1 MRRMWVVTMFA
12 LLLSFG
18 VEQSVRA
25 QEVLVPAGTL
35 LRCTVDEPNFSPAT
49 ADVGDPIL
57 CHLSGVQEF
66 GRVAFPRG
74 SYLEGHL
81 EAAREPGHFWGK
93 GYLKLEFERI
103 GLPNTDVPVPSKV
116 VALRSYHVDK
126 EGDIKGKGHA
136 RRDVAEWLLPPLWPW
151 KVLTLP
157 LRGPEPALK
166 GESQLTLRVMEDI
179 VIPKSAMLQPGWH
192 YFGESSALQPSREA
206 TPASSK
212 DANPVPQPA
221 AAQPMQRPMPAAARA
236 QTVSV
241 SDAAPE
247 NPDASTRIT
256 FIALKS
262 DQTYAVAHYRI
273 DGKQVNYVLAS
284 GAAGAIGVSDVDW
297 IKTSQL
303 NAQRTQVPAGV
314 AIAQAR

>member
-1 MRRMWVVTMFA
+1 MRRMWVVSTFA
-12 LLLSFG
+12 LLLCFG
-18 VEQSVRA
+18 LEQSVKA

-74 SYLEGHL
+74 SYLEGHM
-81 EAAREPGHFWGK
+81 EAAQEPGHFWGK
-93 GYLKLEFERI
+93 GYMKIEFDRL

-116 VALRSYHVDK
+116 VALRSYHIDK

-179 VIPKSAMLQPGWH
+179 VIPRSAMLQPGWH
-192 YFGESSALQPSREA
+192 YFGESSGLQPSREA

-212 DANPVPQPA
+212 DAAPVPQPA
-221 AAQPMQRPMPAAARA
+221 TAQPMQAPMTAPART

-241 SDAAPE
+241 RAPE
-247 NPDASTRIT
+247 TTGGSSRVTYL
-256 FIALKS
+256 ALKS
-262 DQTYAVAHYRI
+262 EQTYAVAHYRI

-284 GAAGAIGVSDVDW
+284 GVGGAVGVSDVDW

-303 NAQRTQVPAGV
+303 NAERTQTAPSVT
-314 AIAQAR
+314 IAQAR

>member
-1 MRRMWVVTMFA
+1 MRRMCVVTTFA
-12 LLLSFG
+12 LLLCFG
-18 VEQSVRA
+18 VAQNVRA

-57 CHLSGVQEF
+57 CHLGGVQEF

-81 EAAREPGHFWGK
+81 EAAQEPGHFWGK
-93 GYLKLEFERI
+93 GYMKLEFDKI
-103 GLPNTDVPVPSKV
+103 GLPNTDIPVPSKV
-116 VALRSYHVDK
+116 VALRSYHIDK

-136 RRDVAEWLLPPLWPW
+136 RRDVVEWLLPPLWPW
-151 KVLTLP
+151 KVITLP

-192 YFGESSALQPSREA
+192 YFGESSALQPSGGA

-212 DANPVPQPA
+212 DAAPVPQPA
-221 AAQPMQRPMPAAARA
+221 AIQPIQPAMAAPA
-236 QTVSV
+236 HTQTVSDV
-241 SDAAPE
+241 AQR
-247 NPDASTRIT
+247 PDGSQRVT

-262 DQTYAVAHYRI
+262 DQTYAVARYRI

-284 GAAGAIGVSDVDW
+284 GAAGAVDVSDVDW

-303 NAQRTQVPAGV
+303 NAQRRQAAAGV
-314 AIAQAR
+314 AMAEVR

>member
-81 EAAREPGHFWGK
+81 EAAGEPGHFWGK
-93 GYLKLEFERI
+93 GYLKLEFDRL
-103 GLPNTDVPVPSKV
+103 GLPSTDVPVPSKV
-116 VALRSYHVDK
+116 VALRSYHIDK

-136 RRDVAEWLLPPLWPW
+136 RRDVVEWLLPPLWPW

-157 LRGPEPALK
+157 LRGPQPALK

-179 VIPKSAMLQPGWH
+179 VVPRSAMLQPGWH
-192 YFGESSALQPSREA
+192 YFGESSALQPSGEA
-206 TPASSK
+206 TPASST
-212 DANPVPQPA
+212 DATPVPQPA

-236 QTVSV
+236 QTVSDV
-241 SDAAPE
+241 APE
-247 NPDASTRIT
+247 KTDGSSRVT

-303 NAQRTQVPAGV
+303 NAQRTPAAAGV
-314 AIAQAR
+314 AMAQAR

>member
-57 CHLSGVQEF
+57 CPLKGVQEF

-81 EAAREPGHFWGK
+81 EADHEPGHFWGK
-93 GYLKLEFERI
+93 GYLKLEFDRL

-116 VALRSYHVDK
+116 VALRSYRVDK
-126 EGDIKGKGHA
+126 EGDIDGKGHA
-136 RRDVAEWLLPPLWPW
+136 RRDAVEWLLPPLWPW

-179 VIPKSAMLQPGWH
+179 VIPKSAMMQPGWH

-206 TPASSK
+206 TPASST
-212 DANPVPQPA
+212 PVPQPA
-221 AAQPMQRPMPAAARA
+221 AAQPMQRPTPAAARA
-236 QTVSV
+236 QTVSDV
-241 SDAAPE
+241 APE
-247 NPDASTRIT
+247 KTDGSSRIT

-284 GAAGAIGVSDVDW
+284 GAAGAIGVSEVDW

-303 NAQRTQVPAGV
+303 NVQRTQAAAGV
-314 AIAQAR
+314 AMAQAR

>member
-1 MRRMWVVTMFA
+1 MRRMWVVTTFA

-18 VEQSVRA
+18 FEQSVRA

-57 CHLSGVQEF
+57 CHLSGMQEF

-74 SYLEGHL
+74 SYLEGHM

-93 GYLKLEFERI
+93 GYMKLEFDRI

-116 VALRSYHVDK
+116 VALRSYHIDK

-136 RRDVAEWLLPPLWPW
+136 RRDVVEWLLPPLWPW
-151 KVLTLP
+151 KVITLP

-179 VIPKSAMLQPGWH
+179 VIPRSAMLQPGWH
-192 YFGESSALQPSREA
+192 YFGESSALQPSKEA
-206 TPASSK
+206 TPASSR
-212 DANPVPQPA
+212 DTTPVPQPA
-221 AAQPMQRPMPAAARA
+221 VAQPIQRSMPVPARA
-236 QTVSV
+236 QTVSDV
-241 SDAAPE
+241 AEKTDGS
-247 NPDASTRIT
+247 SRVT

-273 DGKQVNYVLAS
+273 DGKQVNYVLPS
-284 GAAGAIGVSDVDW
+284 GAAGAVGVSDVDW

-303 NAQRTQVPAGV
+303 NAQRTQPAAGV
-314 AIAQAR
+314 AVAQAR

>member
-49 ADVGDPIL
+49 AEIGDPIL

-66 GRVAFPRG
+66 GRIAFPRG

-81 EAAREPGHFWGK
+81 EADREPGHFWGK
-93 GYLKLEFERI
+93 GYLKLEFDRI

-116 VALRSYHVDK
+116 VGLRSYDIDK

-192 YFGESSALQPSREA
+192 YFGESSALSPSREA
-206 TPASSK
+206 TPASAK
-212 DANPVPQPA
+212 DATPVPQPA
-221 AAQPMQRPMPAAARA
+221 VAQPIQRLMAAPARA
-236 QTVSV
+236 QLVN
-241 SDAAPE
+241 DMAPE
-247 NPDASTRIT
+247 KTQGSSRIT

-284 GAAGAIGVSDVDW
+284 GAAGAVSVSDVDW

-303 NAQRTQVPAGV
+303 NAQRTRTQEAKGV
-314 AIAQAR
+314 AMAQAR

>member
-1 MRRMWVVTMFA
+1 MRRIWVVTTFA

-18 VEQSVRA
+18 FEQSVRA

-57 CHLSGVQEF
+57 CHLSGMQEF

-74 SYLEGHL
+74 SYLEGHM
-81 EAAREPGHFWGK
+81 EAAHEPGHFWGK
-93 GYLKLEFERI
+93 GYMKLEFDRI

-116 VALRSYHVDK
+116 VALRSYHIDK

-136 RRDVAEWLLPPLWPW
+136 RRDVVEWLLPPLWPW

-179 VIPKSAMLQPGWH
+179 VIPRSAMLQPGWH
-192 YFGESSALQPSREA
+192 YFGESSALQPSGEA
-206 TPASSK
+206 TPASSPALSK
-212 DANPVPQPA
+212 DATPVPQPA
-221 AAQPMQRPMPAAARA
+221 VARPVQRSIPARA
-236 QTVSV
+236 QTVSDV
-241 SDAAPE
+241 AEKTDGS
-247 NPDASTRIT
+247 SRIT

-273 DGKQVNYVLAS
+273 DGKQVNYMLAS
-284 GAAGAIGVSDVDW
+284 GAAGTIGVSDIDW

-303 NAQRTQVPAGV
+303 NAQRTQAAAGV
-314 AIAQAR
+314 AMAQAR

>member
-1 MRRMWVVTMFA
+1 MRHMWVGTTFA

-18 VEQSVRA
+18 VAQNVRA

-81 EAAREPGHFWGK
+81 EAAREPGHLWGK
-93 GYLKLEFERI
+93 GYLKLEFDRL

-116 VALRSYHVDK
+116 VALRTYHIDK
-126 EGDIKGKGHA
+126 EGAIDGKGHA
-136 RRDVAEWLLPPLWPW
+136 RRDVAEWLFPPLWPW
-151 KVLTLP
+151 KVITLP

-192 YFGESSALQPSREA
+192 YFGESSALQPSRKA
-206 TPASSK
+206 TPASSR
-212 DANPVPQPA
+212 DAAPVPQPA
-221 AAQPMQRPMPAAARA
+221 AAQPIQPPMPTPARA

-241 SDAAPE
+241 VAPE
-247 NPDASTRIT
+247 NSDGSSRVT

-262 DQTYAVAHYRI
+262 EQTYAVAHYRI
-273 DGKQVNYVLAS
+273 DGRQVSYVLAS
-284 GAAGAIGVSDVDW
+284 GAAGTVGVSDVDW
-297 IKTSQL
+297 VRTSQL
-303 NAQRTQVPAGV
+303 NARRAQPAAGV
-314 AIAQAR
+314 AVAQAR